1 MPNSFP
7 VSFSVPPVEPDDLGP
22 FLRNQYHLWGTLS
35 PLPGERDRNFL
46 LESGDGRRFVVKVA
60 NAQEDRSV
68 LELQHDALTRIA
80 ERAPELELP
89 RVVPSASGTPLTTL
103 MLAGRPHLV
112 RLLTWVPGVPLA
124 RVNPRTPTQL
134 HSLGRLLARLHDA
147 LEGFEHPAAGRS
159 LKWDLAHAAWI
170 ERYWDR
176 LASPE
181 RRALAERMFRPF
193 REQVAPRWGD
203 LPKSVI
209 YGDANDYNVLV
220 SEDPTEPRSVVSVI
234 DFGDMVRSATVGDL
248 AIAIAYSILDLDD
261 PWAGAVAMVEG
272 YAAVRR
278 LNDLELSVLHPLICA
293 RLVVSVVNSAV
304 QRSEA
309 PGNDYL
315 FVSEA
320 PVWRLLEKLSTI
332 HPRLATY
339 RLRAAAGIEACP
351 ATARVV
357 RWIDRHHDKVVPV
370 IATEAG
376 VLPPRVDLSIGSEFL
391 SDFRLMADEPAM
403 TRKITALR
411 EAVGARVAIGE
422 YDEPRLLYTSELFR
436 TVGWEGSE
444 WRTVHIGLDLF
455 SGAGCPVRTPIAGR
469 VRSVRNNAGP
479 RDYGPTVIVEH
490 QVTDEDGSP
499 FTFFT
504 LYGHLDLES
513 LSGVHPGQPLAAG
526 ATVGRLGGPHVNG
539 GWSPHLH
546 FQIVV
551 DLLDREGEFPGVARP
566 SERAVWTS
574 LSPAPHRL
582 AGVADTRRR
591 VGLDETAIVAR
602 RKRLLGPNLSI
613 AYRRPLHIV
622 RGWMQHLYDAE
633 GRRYLDAVNNVPHVG
648 HSHPRV
654 VQAGQRQMAVL
665 NTNTRYLHET
675 VVRYAERLEQLLPRP
690 LSVCFFVNS
699 GSEANELALRLAA
712 THTGR
717 RGTLVID
724 GAYHGNTATLVSL
737 SPYKCQGPGGAGL
750 APFARALPL
759 PDLYRGAHR
768 ADDPTAG
775 HRYAAAADQAIEE
788 LAAAGTPV
796 GAFLAESLLSCGGQ
810 IVLPPGYLDD
820 VYRRVRAAGGVCIA
834 DEVQVGFGRVGSHF
848 WGFETQGVVPDI
860 VVMGKP
866 AGNGHPLGVVVTTPE
881 IAASFANGMEFFS
894 TFGGNP
900 VSAAVGLAVLDV
912 LFDEDLQARALGTG
926 RQLLAGLKG
935 LVARHP
941 AAGDARG
948 LGLFVGLELV
958 SDRDRRTPD
967 AAAASYVA
975 NRLRALGILV
985 STDGPDH
992 NVIKIK
998 PPLCFSTDDA
1008 EMLVAALDRVLGE
1021 DAVVAGRR

>member
-1 MPNSFP
+1 
-7 VSFSVPPVEPDDLGP
+7 
-22 FLRNQYHLWGTLS
+22 
-35 PLPGERDRNFL
+35 
-46 LESGDGRRFVVKVA
+46 
-60 NAQEDRSV
+60 
-68 LELQHDALTRIA
+68 
-80 ERAPELELP
+80 
-89 RVVPSASGTPLTTL
+89 
-103 MLAGRPHLV
+103 
-112 RLLTWVPGVPLA
+112 
-124 RVNPRTPTQL
+124 
-134 HSLGRLLARLHDA
+134 
-147 LEGFEHPAAGRS
+147 
-159 LKWDLAHAAWI
+159 
-170 ERYWDR
+170 
-176 LASPE
+176 
-181 RRALAERMFRPF
+181 
-193 REQVAPRWGD
+193 
-203 LPKSVI
+203 
-209 YGDANDYNVLV
+209 
-220 SEDPTEPRSVVSVI
+220 
-234 DFGDMVRSATVGDL
+234 
-248 AIAIAYSILDLDD
+248 
-261 PWAGAVAMVEG
+261 
-272 YAAVRR
+272 
-278 LNDLELSVLHPLICA
+278 
-293 RLVVSVVNSAV
+293 
-304 QRSEA
+304 
-309 PGNDYL
+309 
-315 FVSEA
+315 
-320 PVWRLLEKLSTI
+320 
-332 HPRLATY
+332 
-339 RLRAAAGIEACP
+339 
-351 ATARVV
+351 
-357 RWIDRHHDKVVPV
+357 
-370 IATEAG
+370 
-376 VLPPRVDLSIGSEFL
+376 
-391 SDFRLMADEPAM
+391 
-403 TRKITALR
+403 
-411 EAVGARVAIGE
+411 
-422 YDEPRLLYTSELFR
+422 
-436 TVGWEGSE
+436 
-444 WRTVHIGLDLF
+444 
-455 SGAGCPVRTPIAGR
+455 
-469 VRSVRNNAGP
+469 
-479 RDYGPTVIVEH
+479 
-490 QVTDEDGSP
+490 
-499 FTFFT
+499 
-504 LYGHLDLES
+504 
-513 LSGVHPGQPLAAG
+513 
-526 ATVGRLGGPHVNG
+526 
-539 GWSPHLH
+539 
-546 FQIVV
+546 
-551 DLLDREGEFPGVARP
+551 
-566 SERAVWTS
+566 
-574 LSPAPHRL
+574 APHRL

-591 VGLDETAIVAR
+591 VGLDEAAIVAR
-602 RKRLLGPNLSI
+602 RTRLLGPNLSI

-665 NTNTRYLHET
+665 NTNTRYLHEA

-958 SDRDRRTPD
+958 SNRDRRTPD

-975 NRLRALGILV
+975 NRLRSLGILV

-998 PPLCFSTDDA
+998 PPLCFSPDDA